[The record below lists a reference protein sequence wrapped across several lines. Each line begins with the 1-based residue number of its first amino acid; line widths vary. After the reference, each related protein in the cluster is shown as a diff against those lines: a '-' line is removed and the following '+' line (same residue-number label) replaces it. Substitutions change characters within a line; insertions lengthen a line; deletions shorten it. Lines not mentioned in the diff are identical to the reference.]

1 VIGAVDTVTARRLA
15 KSIAEARREGRALKP
30 LTNTRLISYEDAL
43 KIQEELLDMRTRRGE
58 QLVGWL
64 FDETGEVAPF
74 TDRMILDNAPIGLVE
89 GRKVAGLAIS
99 KAGTREATLVI
110 DRVIKGGLREDF
122 VAHGCGLVG
131 VLLGDPVPDE
141 TVDVDGIREQVVTC
155 LQRRNRALAESDLVL
170 LAIR

>member
-1 VIGAVDTVTARRLA
+1 MIGAVDAATVRRLA
-15 KSIAEARREGRALKP
+15 KSIAEARREGRVLKP

-43 KIQEELLDMRTRRGE
+43 KIQEELLDMRIRQGE
-58 QLVGWL
+58 RLVGWL
-64 FDETGEVAPF
+64 FDETGEVAPI
-74 TDRMILDNAPIGLVE
+74 TDRMILESAPIGLVE

-99 KAGTREATLVI
+99 RTGTREVTLVI

-131 VLLGDPVPDE
+131 VLLGEASVE
-141 TVDVDGIREQVVTC
+141 ITNADGIREEVTAC
-155 LQRRNRALAESDLVL
+155 LQRRNRVLADSDLIL

>member
-1 VIGAVDTVTARRLA
+1 MIGAVDTVTVRRLA

-43 KIQEELLDMRTRRGE
+43 KIQEELLDMRIRQGE
-58 QLVGWL
+58 QLAGWL
-64 FDETGEVAPF
+64 LAEAGEVAPF
-74 TDRMILDNAPIGLVE
+74 TDRMILDSAPIGLVE
-89 GRKVAGLAIS
+89 GRKVAGLAINRT
-99 KAGTREATLVI
+99 GTREATLVI

-131 VLLGDPVPDE
+131 VLLGE
-141 TVDVDGIREQVVTC
+141 ASTEIANVDGIREQVIAS
-155 LQRRNRALAESDLVL
+155 LQSRNRVLADSDLIL

>member
-1 VIGAVDTVTARRLA
+1 MIGAADAVTVRRLA

-43 KIQEELLDMRTRRGE
+43 KIQEELLDMRIRQGE

-64 FDETGEVAPF
+64 FAEAGEVAPF

-99 KAGTREATLVI
+99 STGVHEATLVI
-110 DRVIKGGLREDF
+110 DRVINGGLREDF

-131 VLLGDPVPDE
+131 VLLGEAPTE
-141 TVDVDGIREQVVTC
+141 ITNVDGIREQVIAA
-155 LQRRNRALAESDLVL
+155 LQRRNRVLAESDLIL